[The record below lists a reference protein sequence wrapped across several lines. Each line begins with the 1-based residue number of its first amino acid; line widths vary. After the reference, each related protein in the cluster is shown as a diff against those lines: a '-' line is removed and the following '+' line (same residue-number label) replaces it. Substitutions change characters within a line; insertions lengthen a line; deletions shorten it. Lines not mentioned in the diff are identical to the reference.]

1 MANKFWKIC
10 VNNVLVTPPELEKDA
25 EVLVYLYLESS
36 EISSWLGNFGKFF
49 WNNPVVLLGLK
60 RCSKVIIHE
69 FMPLFVSG
77 YTEASNQLS
86 EVRREN
92 AALSDEIKDIMEQ
105 ISEGGRRF

>member
-1 MANKFWKIC
+1 
-10 VNNVLVTPPELEKDA
+10 
-25 EVLVYLYLESS
+25 
-36 EISSWLGNFGKFF
+36 
-49 WNNPVVLLGLK
+49 
-60 RCSKVIIHE
+60 
-69 FMPLFVSG
+69 LFVSG